1 MSTKRIWKPCLGVLL
16 FLLVTAVLSVPAQAH
31 KVMVFAYQEGGAVYA
46 EGYFADGKKAQ
57 DSLVEVF
64 GQDGTK
70 LLEGKTDTNGLFS
83 FPMPDV
89 PEIKIVLTASMGHR
103 AECTLK
109 VSDDV
114 TADAAKEGASGAIP
128 QNETAAAAVGEDRVR
143 AIVSEELDRK
153 IAPLKREVALLHQEN
168 GPSLTDI
175 IGGIGYIMG
184 IMGLLMYFKARR
196 RE

>member
-1 MSTKRIWKPCLGVLL
+1 MRTKRIVKPCLGVML
-16 FLLVTAVLSVPAQAH
+16 FLLIAAVLSVPAQAH

-64 GQDGTK
+64 GQDGAK
-70 LLEGKTDTNGLFS
+70 LLEEKTDANGFVS
-83 FPMPDV
+83 FPLPDV

-109 VSDDV
+109 KDGGGV
-114 TADAAKEGASGAIP
+114 ADIAKKDTPGAAP
-128 QNETAAAAVGEDRVR
+128 QAAAGIGENRIRD
-143 AIVSEELDRK
+143 IVSEELDRK
-153 IAPLKREVALLHQEN
+153 IAPLAREVALLHQEK

-175 IGGIGYIMG
+175 IGGIGYIIG

>member
-1 MSTKRIWKPCLGVLL
+1 MVL
-16 FLLVTAVLSVPAQAH
+16 FLLIAVIPSAPAQAH
-31 KVMVFAYQEGGAVYA
+31 KVMVFAYQEGGTVYA

-64 GQDGTK
+64 AANGAK
-70 LLEGKTDTNGLFS
+70 LLEGKTDDNGLFS
-83 FPMPDV
+83 FPMPDS
-89 PEIKIVLTASMGHR
+89 PEIRIVLTASMGHR

-109 VSDDV
+109 VSSD
-114 TADAAKEGASGAIP
+114 AARPSAAKEEASGTI
-128 QNETAAAAVGEDRVR
+128 QQGEKAAEAVGEDRIR

-153 IAPLKREVALLHQEN
+153 IAPLAREVALLHQEK

-175 IGGIGYIMG
+175 IGGIGYIIG